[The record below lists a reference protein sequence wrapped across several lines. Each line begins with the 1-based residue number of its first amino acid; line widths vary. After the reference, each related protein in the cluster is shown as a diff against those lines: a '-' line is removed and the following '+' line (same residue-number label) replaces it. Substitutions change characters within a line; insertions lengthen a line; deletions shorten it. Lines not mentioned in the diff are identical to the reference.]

1 MMPEP
6 AADKFIEVELPSG
19 HVVEFPATM
28 DHTEVLARASELS
41 KFYSQHGRLPAKVN
55 AQRQPE
61 GAITTTSEA
70 GERPTFKNLGDVARR
85 GLELAKDIRAG
96 AVDPEKL
103 PEADVLAVRLAI
115 RNLKPSDL
123 TP

>member
-19 HVVEFPATM
+19 HVVEFPSTM
-28 DHTEVLARASELS
+28 DRTEVLARASELT
-41 KFYSQHGRLPAKVN
+41 KFYGQHGRMPAKVN

-70 GERPTFKNLGDVARR
+70 GERPTFKNLTDVARH
-85 GLELAKDIRAG
+85 GLGLVKQARAG
-96 AVDPEKL
+96 EID
-103 PEADVLAVRLAI
+103 
-115 RNLKPSDL
+115 
-123 TP
+123 